1 MGIKKSYIG
10 SKRYSKKLGHKIL
23 IEDKEELYDFYKNQG
38 FDDIFTKPRK
48 ANKDK
53 EEVKGDKDTAE
64 Q

>member
-10 SKRYSKKLGHKIL
+10 TKRYSQKLGHKIL

-38 FDDIFTKPRK
+38 FEDMFTKPRK
-48 ANKDK
+48 AKKDK
-53 EEVKGDKDTAE
+53 EEVEGDTDSAE